1 MKIALT
7 ILIVVAALIISG
19 VLIAGPQLQSVVMRL
34 KPEPK
39 ALEVRTQL
47 VEGGALTVT
56 VSAPG
61 EIEPHTQ
68 VIIYAEVSARIEAL
82 PFDEGDMVRKGE
94 VIVKLDDR
102 DLKAALAS
110 RKANREESKFRIES
124 ERASIAGLRSDLEFA
139 ERTLARQ
146 QALHDSGDISL
157 SQLDDARQ
165 RVEEVKS
172 RIDASLHT
180 ISVMEST
187 LAAAEANIARA
198 ERDLDN
204 TIIRAPMD
212 GVITVLEAEVGEA
225 VLGMV
230 SNMGT
235 RIMTIADLSRMVMKA
250 KVPEGDIAEV
260 RQAQNARIHVNAYP
274 DDVFSGT
281 VTRIALQRTSDAD
294 GTGFFETEIEID
306 LRGRQLRSGLNANVD
321 IEIATH
327 DGPKVES
334 QAIVERVLEELPDEL
349 VRDHPLIDRTR
360 RTVSA
365 VYLMVNGKAAFTPV
379 KPGPSDLT
387 HTIVDKGLA
396 VGDRVVIG
404 PYKVLEVIKHDDFV
418 RDPALAGDKAPA
430 GGEALVSGSAPK
442 RSSNAGDESA
452 AAAPAGSS
460 GAGS

>member
-7 ILIVVAALIISG
+7 VLLVVAALIIGG
-19 VLIAGPQLQSVVMRL
+19 VLIAGPQLQSAVMSL

-39 ALEVRTQL
+39 TLEVRTQA
-47 VEGGALTVT
+47 VERGGLTVT

-61 EIEPHTQ
+61 EVEPHTQ

-82 PFDEGDMVRKGE
+82 PFDEGDMVKKGD
-94 VIVKLDDR
+94 VIVMLDDR

-124 ERASIAGLRSDLEFA
+124 ERANIAGLRSDLEFA

-165 RVEEVKS
+165 QVEVIKS
-172 RIDASLHT
+172 RIEASLHT

-260 RQAQNARIHVNAYP
+260 RQGQNARIHINAYP

-281 VTRIALQRTSDAD
+281 VTSIALQRTSDAD

-321 IEIATH
+321 VEIAMH
-327 DGPKVES
+327 EGLKVES
-334 QAIVERVLEELPDEL
+334 QSIVERILEDLPEEL

-365 VYLMVNGKAAFTPV
+365 VYLMVGGKSVFTPV

-387 HTIVDKGLA
+387 HTIVDKGLTA
-396 VGDRVVIG
+396 GDRVIIG
-404 PYKVLEVIKHDDFV
+404 PYKVLEDIKHDVFV
-418 RDPALAGDKAPA
+418 RDPSLAVDKDSA
-430 GGEALVSGSAPK
+430 GGEALVSGAPPRSADT
-442 RSSNAGDESA
+442 GDESA
-452 AAAPAGSS
+452 AATPAGSS